1 VRTTIAVTALLA
13 VSCSS
18 SSAGVGPSDGG
29 SDAAHG
35 DGSGGGKLTPDAFV
49 AATAGPGQG
58 DAGACPLSTL
68 TTIFALGTATSGHP
82 TTVQDMTTIGG
93 VGTSVVCTVHPDGS
107 GFDVEV
113 SANAGGPMGGAF
125 SVNAPNRVGAVT
137 ASGAQNLDVSITAA
151 ASGISYNSTACTL
164 TYTYGGQPVPVSP
177 PIDPGRIWAHIS
189 CPAATEGA
197 QPSAQC
203 DVEADFLFEECG
215 Q

>member
-1 VRTTIAVTALLA
+1 VALLV

-18 SSAGVGPSDGG
+18 SSAGVGSSDGG
-29 SDAAHG
+29 SEAAHG
-35 DGSGGGKLTPDAFV
+35 DGGGGGNLPPDAYV
-49 AATAGPGQG
+49 VATAGPGQG
-58 DAGACPLSTL
+58 EAGSCPLSTT
-68 TTIFALGTATSGHP
+68 TTIFALGTATSGRP
-82 TTVQDMTTIGG
+82 ATVQDMTLIGG
-93 VGTSVVCTVHPDGS
+93 VSTSVVCTVHPDGG
-107 GFDVEV
+107 GFDVQV
-113 SANAGGPMGGAF
+113 SANAGGPMGGTF

-151 ASGISYNSTACTL
+151 KSGISYNSNACTL

-177 PIDPGRIWAHIS
+177 TIAPGRIWAHVS

-203 DVEADFLFEECG
+203 DVEADFLFEQCG